1 MSTANAPLSIGKV
14 TLTVHDLEG
23 VTRFYEKTVG
33 LAVLETDANR
43 ATLGAGGTV
52 LLELRRDPHARRRLP
67 NEAGLFHTAFLL
79 PSRGDLARWLVHAAA
94 AKVALQGAADH
105 LVSEAVYLA
114 DPEGNGIE
122 IYIDRPREVWTR
134 TGDLVAMSSD
144 PLDIESLMAS
154 TEGRDWRGFPDG
166 SVVGHVHLQV
176 GTIAPAEEFYTR
188 LGFNITCRYPGA
200 TFYGSGGYHHHLAT
214 NIWNSRNAPVRSGPA
229 TGLADVEIVAG
240 DAEIFDAARLRL
252 AAAGS
257 PAPRALKVVDPWG
270 TELTIRPLAR

>member
-23 VTRFYEKTVG
+23 VTRFYQQAVG
-33 LAVLETDANR
+33 LAVLEMDA
-43 ATLGAGGTV
+43 AQAKLGVGGTV
-52 LLELRRDPHARRRLP
+52 LLELRRDPHARRRSP

-79 PSRGDLARWLVHAAA
+79 PARGDLARWLVHAAE

-105 LVSEAVYLA
+105 LVSEALYLA

-134 TGDLVAMSSD
+134 TGALIAMSSD
-144 PLDIESLMAS
+144 PLDIDGLMAS
-154 TEGRDWRGFPDG
+154 TEGRDWRGFPEG
-166 SVVGHVHLQV
+166 SVIGHVHLQV

-188 LGFNITCRYPGA
+188 LGFDITCHYPGA

-214 NIWNSRNAPVRSGPA
+214 NIWNSRNAPARSGLS
-229 TGLADVEIVAG
+229 TGLADVEIVAA
-240 DAEIFDAARLRL
+240 DADTYEAARLRL
-252 AAAGS
+252 SDGGH
-257 PAPRALKVVDPWG
+257 PRGDALQVVDPWG
-270 TELTIRPLAR
+270 TALTIRPLAI